1 MNEND
6 KWTIRKEVKGNDETS
21 AIAQEIVNAIKKSL
35 TKIIFD
41 LLARDKDK
49 I

>member
-1 MNEND
+1 MINEQLE
-6 KWTIRKEVKGNDETS
+6 RKSKAMMKL